1 MTATA
6 GGAQAAVHSVLATTL
21 GELTLFREGNS
32 LTGLYFFPRH
42 WPRPDWAAA
51 GARSD
56 EGFDEAAVQLGKYLA
71 GDRTAFDLPLKVR
84 GCEFDRRVWDLVA
97 EVPYGETTTYG
108 ELARRLGAGTEPR
121 AVGASVGRNPLC
133 IIIPCHRVL
142 GSTGRL
148 TGYAGGLGRKRA
160 LLDIEYAGALRTGCA
175 DAERL
180 W

>member
-6 GGAQAAVHSVLATTL
+6 GGDPTAAHTVLATTL

-56 EGFDEAAVQLGKYLA
+56 EGFDEAAIQLREYLA

-84 GCEFDRRVWDLVA
+84 GGEFDRRVWDLVA
-97 EVPYGETTTYG
+97 DVPYGETTTYG
-108 ELARRLGAGTEPR
+108 ELARRLGAGAEPR
-121 AVGASVGRNPLC
+121 DVGAAVGRNPLC
-133 IIIPCHRVL
+133 IIIPCHRVV
-142 GSTGRL
+142 GATGRL
-148 TGYAGGLGRKRA
+148 TGYAGGLDRKRT
-160 LLDIEYAGALRTGCA
+160 LLEIEYTGALRAGCA
-175 DAERL
+175 GAGRL

>member
-6 GGAQAAVHSVLATTL
+6 GSPLATVHTVLATTL

-32 LTGLYFFPRH
+32 LTGLYFLPRH

-56 EGFDEAAVQLGKYLA
+56 EGFDEAALQLGEYLA

-84 GCEFDRRVWDLVA
+84 GCEFDRQVWDLVA
-97 EVPYGETTTYG
+97 DVPYGETTTYG
-108 ELARRLGAGTEPR
+108 KLARSMGAGTEPR
-121 AVGASVGRNPLC
+121 DIGAAVGRNPLC
-133 IIIPCHRVL
+133 IIIPCHRVI

-148 TGYAGGLGRKRA
+148 TGYAGGLDRKRA
-160 LLDIEYAGALRTGCA
+160 LLEIEHAGAARAGCA
-175 DAERL
+175 GAVRL